1 MGGALGRCIGN
12 GCALS
17 PRTPLASEPCRLQ
30 AEIRG
35 AYRGDQPQT
44 QQSRLL
50 FGSVHS
56 ITCILDLRSSW
67 CVFSVDR
74 GLSETEDSFPAGEIG
89 AGQDAYFGRCVRLE
103 MLPPLTLAVFTMH
116 HPRVLFPLSSHSHF
130 WRQWVSRALAR

>member
-1 MGGALGRCIGN
+1 MPWAGAWEMDV
-12 GCALS
+12 
-17 PRTPLASEPCRLQ
+17 PLPPELPLPQNPAGSRP
-30 AEIRG
+30 EIRG

-44 QQSRLL
+44 QQPRLL

-116 HPRVLFPLSSHSHF
+116 HPHVFFPLSYHSHF
-130 WRQWVSRALAR
+130 W